1 MGEHTRREGFS
12 RRLTRC
18 NIREKTLYMGCKL
31 QDMLGGSGPE
41 YQTVARIAE
50 AWFNGVILQPQ
61 KIRVNN

>member
-1 MGEHTRREGFS
+1 
-12 RRLTRC
+12 
-18 NIREKTLYMGCKL
+18 LYMGCKL